1 MIFGL
6 FQRSSKKDFPHHI
19 YTAIVEQARNPAFYT
34 RYGVPDTIDGRFEM
48 IVLHLFI
55 YFSRIDGSDA
65 ALRALRQDVFDVFTS
80 DMDRSLREMG
90 VGDLSVPKKMKVV
103 AESFYGRMKAYEA
116 ALKDGNGAFIETM
129 ERNVFPEMP
138 DREEHARLLASYA
151 KEGIVLWKTVDDHAL
166 LQGRVAF
173 PDPETVQAA

>member
-6 FQRSSKKDFPHHI
+6 FQRSSKNDFPHHI

-48 IVLHLFI
+48 IVLHLFL
-55 YFSRIDGSDA
+55 YFFRIGETDT
-65 ALRALRQDVFDVFTS
+65 ALRELRQDVFDVFTS

-103 AESFYGRMKAYEA
+103 AESFYGHLKAYEA
-116 ALKDGNGAFIETM
+116 ALKEEHDALAGTI
-129 ERNVFPEMP
+129 ERNVFAEIP
-138 DREEHARLLASYA
+138 DRAEHARLLAAYMRES
-151 KEGIVLWKTVDDHAL
+151 VRLLKTSDDRAL
-166 LQGRVAF
+166 LKGRVAY
-173 PDPETVQAA
+173 PDPEMIHAL

>member
-48 IVLHLFI
+48 IVLHLFL
-55 YFSRIDGSDA
+55 YFFRIGETDTG
-65 ALRALRQDVFDVFTS
+65 LRELRQDVFDVFTS

-103 AESFYGRMKAYEA
+103 AESFYGRVKAYEA
-116 ALKDGNGAFIETM
+116 AIEGGHDALSETI
-129 ERNVFPEMP
+129 ERNFFPETA
-138 DREEHARLLASYA
+138 DREEHARLFAAYA
-151 KEGIVLWKTVDDHAL
+151 EESIRLWKTIDDRAL
-166 LQGRVAF
+166 LEGHVAF